1 MVNSNANALGIIFPN
16 SYDGLVPE
24 LVTERLMASI
34 PFAGRYRLVDFILS
48 SMVNCGIDNISLIVR
63 QNYHSLMDHL
73 GSGREWDLTR
83 KNGGLTIFPPYASNT
98 VKVYGG
104 RIEGLASILDF
115 LRDAK
120 EKYVVLSDASMAVNF
135 DFKAMLDQH
144 IESGADVTIAYKREE
159 IPEALRKPYDM
170 TKDLYYTLDITD
182 EGRVRQIQINS
193 GNEGIQNLSMNIYII
208 DREFLVTLVAEAYSR
223 GMLYLD
229 RDLLAPN
236 LDRLNVKAF
245 CFDGY
250 VARICDIKS
259 YFDENMKL
267 LQDENI
273 EGLFGG
279 DPIYTKIRDDNPTRY
294 MEGSKVKNV
303 MAADG
308 CVIEGEV
315 ENSVLFRGVKVG
327 KGAKVRNCVLM
338 QDTVVEPG
346 ANVEYLI
353 SDKNVTITEGKE
365 VHGADSFPVYVAK
378 FRKV

>member
-1 MVNSNANALGIIFPN
+1 
-16 SYDGLVPE
+16 
-24 LVTERLMASI
+24 
-34 PFAGRYRLVDFILS
+34 
-48 SMVNCGIDNISLIVR
+48 MVNCGIDNISLIVR

-182 EGRVRQIQINS
+182 EGRVSQIQINS

-223 GMLYLD
+223 GMFYLD

-346 ANVEYLI
+346 VNVEYLI

-378 FRKV
+378 FKKV